1 MGSLGVRAAVTNRPA
16 LSLRKAWGGSPLG
29 RLGEDRM
36 HLRRRRLG
44 KVDAHGGRRR
54 DTEAQSLFIH
64 ICMTRSPRDNKKKK
78 QKLKMPEYWKPQQ
91 HAQRA

>member
-54 DTEAQSLFIH
+54 DTEAQSLSIGSH
-64 ICMTRSPRDNKKKK
+64 SSMLKGHRARGRSRLL
-78 QKLKMPEYWKPQQ
+78 QS
-91 HAQRA
+91 R